1 MDWDDVEDLKKEI
14 RRLES
19 LVDDYKFDIER
30 LTCERD
36 ALLDR
41 VLIPSVRNP
50 GEWIV
55 LENQGDLVF
64 NRIFFSR
71 KDAEDF
77 LFGCSLGEI

>member
-19 LVDDYKFDIER
+19 LVDDYKFDLER
-30 LTCERD
+30 ITCERD

-41 VLIPSVRNP
+41 VLSQSVSNP
-50 GEWIV
+50 GEWTV
-55 LENQGDLVF
+55 VENQGDIIF
-64 NRIFFSR
+64 PRIFFSR

-77 LFGCSLGEI
+77 LFGCSWGEI